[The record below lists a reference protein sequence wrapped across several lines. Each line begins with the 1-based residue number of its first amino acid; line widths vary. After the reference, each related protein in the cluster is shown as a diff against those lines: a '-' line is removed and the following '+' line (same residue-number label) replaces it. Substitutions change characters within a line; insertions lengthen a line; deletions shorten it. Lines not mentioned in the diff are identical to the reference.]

1 MQNENDNPDFEK
13 MFTEIVNSEELKE
26 ISENYQN
33 EVKFGTKELLLI
45 QQSLSD
51 VISHVSELMLKNL
64 DGEQF
69 LFTGDNVYH
78 SLLSS
83 LYKISE
89 DFNECMLEY
98 YSEFIDEDFDEEGF
112 DGDGEQ

>member
-1 MQNENDNPDFEK
+1 MEQEDNPDFEK
-13 MFTEIVNSEELKE
+13 IFTEIVNSEDLKE
-26 ISENYQN
+26 MSENYQN

-98 YSEFIDEDFDEEGF
+98 YSDFIDEEIDEEGLE
-112 DGDGEQ
+112 DDEQ